1 VEGRGRFRAS
11 RTTFW
16 WVWVEEEAA
25 GARASTASG
34 GCWSS
39 GYGGGVAPVEIGRGG
54 VGELRRDTAELLVGS
69 ARAERIGKGRATVSL
84 RLAVVRWAVTAF
96 WGFGAESGQMSE
108 GKRKLRCSGC

>member
-1 VEGRGRFRAS
+1 MEGRGRFRAS

-54 VGELRRDTAELLVGS
+54 GVGELRGPTVELARGL
-69 ARAERIGKGRATVSL
+69 ARAEEGGSGSSAAASSSQGL
-84 RLAVVRWAVTAF
+84 RVDGGGVL
-96 WGFGAESGQMSE
+96 GSG
-108 GKRKLRCSGC
+108 G